1 MQIKSWENSRVLV
14 TGSSGFIGRHLISY
28 LQKKKA
34 KVLGLSRHPGDT
46 TIESRVDVADKQ
58 AVLEIFQKFK
68 PDACF
73 HLASDAIVEFGS
85 KEPYQTFSNNIV
97 SALNILEAS
106 RICHIGRLI
115 IASTSHVYGKAS
127 LPYHENEPARP
138 SRPYETSKTCVDLM
152 AQSYAD
158 SYNLPVL
165 IPRFVNIYGPG
176 DTNISRVIPKTI
188 QSVVQGKN
196 PTMWGGNAKREYLY
210 IDDAIQAYNLLGQ
223 ITDVQLEKN
232 RIYNV
237 GTGDPISV
245 RELLLKII
253 ALSSQKLSITKI
265 ENGREEELREQIV
278 SSEKIKRV
286 MKWAPQ
292 VNLDRGLSLTY
303 EWYKTVHINS
313 EKS

>member
-1 MQIKSWENSRVLV
+1 
-14 TGSSGFIGRHLISY
+14 
-28 LQKKKA
+28 
-34 KVLGLSRHPGDT
+34 
-46 TIESRVDVADKQ
+46 
-58 AVLEIFQKFK
+58 
-68 PDACF
+68 
-73 HLASDAIVEFGS
+73 LASDAIVEFGS